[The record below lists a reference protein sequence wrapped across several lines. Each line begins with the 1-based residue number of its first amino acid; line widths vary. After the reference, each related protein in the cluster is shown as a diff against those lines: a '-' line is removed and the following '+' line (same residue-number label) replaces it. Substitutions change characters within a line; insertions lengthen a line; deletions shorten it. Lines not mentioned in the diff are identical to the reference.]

1 MAKVE
6 SSDSSELNFTANLNI
21 ADAKKNAA
29 ELAKVY
35 QDLKIQAYDALV
47 LELRNFGD
55 QANTLA
61 ANYAQDKQDIQSN
74 ADKNGLADTE
84 ANLKKRAELYEADK
98 NKLVEAIT
106 VTSDVSKKA
115 GDDVIK
121 YSKDQLQAQIDAV
134 KFALDNSSQLS
145 AEVKAA
151 LNKMSAEAQQHL
163 DDDTSSADYL
173 SNLKKK
179 RDSLEKSIAALSK
192 PADNKSAPVRD
203 KEDLPD
209 DGKKDADAEK
219 TITDQY
225 KAQVTL
231 LADINVKIKTAT
243 VARFDTA
250 AKDLT
255 AIGSAFDSLSKTV
268 GTSNAGLAD
277 TLSAIGEIA
286 KVGASAAGAVS
297 SFMTGDVVGG
307 VSKGIAAITG
317 VISFLSRG
325 KASAKAADI
334 ELKGHQD
341 SLLKGEITY
350 NELLRARARTLKD
363 IGSLSIAE
371 LNTQKALLDNQT
383 VQAQA
388 DYNTL
393 LGKIQGSGQQ
403 ITGYH
408 VEKSGGIFGIG
419 KKSTT
424 VTDKAGLGGADYATL
439 EKLFTEGKLDDATK
453 AWFTELQKSKSEM
466 DAIKGSTN
474 DVLAAINQVA
484 TGTTASSIADAIIS
498 GFKQGK
504 RTAESFAD
512 DFKGLM
518 EDAALSAFKANY
530 LNDAIAGFYKQFAAA
545 SADGLSADDV
555 ETLRSAYSKIIQ
567 EGVDNL
573 DGFDKIIGNTEAP
586 KALAAPIQGNITAA
600 GLTEDT
606 GNELKGIFRGTYD
619 LTKAGVKTM
628 GDIYQMSVQQFS
640 STLEIAANTKR
651 GADNTDGI
659 GDKLDKIIINT
670 TTTNA
675 GDPFR
680 NAGIKLG

>member
-151 LNKMSAEAQQHL
+151 LDKMSADAQKHL

-179 RDSLEKSIAALSK
+179 RDSIEKDIAALSK
-192 PADNKSAPVRD
+192 PADKKSAPVRD

-255 AIGSAFDSLSKTV
+255 AIGGAFDSLSKTV